1 MIFTILAFILFAL
14 ATFDTWLTAKR
25 IRTYGKWVELNRVI
39 RICTKLVG
47 PELGTVLGI
56 MVPTLLWVLCA
67 KAFNVTWILAL
78 LVGLRARFCWIQLE
92 SLVFEKTL
100 RQYIKEHKL
109 DKKAG
114 DASQVTPSTCSSV
127 DTEHSSPSPA
137 TISKDK

>member
-1 MIFTILAFILFAL
+1 MFIILAFILFAL

-25 IRTYGKWVELNRVI
+25 IRTYGKWVELHGGVRLFA
-39 RICTKLVG
+39 KLFG
-47 PELGTVLGI
+47 PEMGAVLGI
-56 MVPTLLWVLCA
+56 MIPTLLWVLFA
-67 KAFNVTWILAL
+67 KAFNLTWLLAL
-78 LVGLRARFCWIQLE
+78 IVGLRARFCWIQLE

-114 DASQVTPSTCSSV
+114 DASQVTPSTCSGV
-127 DTEHSSPSPA
+127 DTPHSSPSPA